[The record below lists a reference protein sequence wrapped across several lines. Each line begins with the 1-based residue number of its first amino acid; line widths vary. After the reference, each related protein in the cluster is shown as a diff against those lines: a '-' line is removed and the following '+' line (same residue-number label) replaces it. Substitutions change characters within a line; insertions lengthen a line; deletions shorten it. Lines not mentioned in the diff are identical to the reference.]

1 MSAERESEI
10 AGDDECE
17 RAKRERY
24 VVRKIGLALVAVAVV
39 AVAVYWFALRDSSTT
54 TAKAE
59 PVHPVAQIGEGKR
72 VIVVGSDG
80 RLLGTASDGSE
91 AKSKGSGKSGDQ
103 VDQLPVLPVKER
115 PKGDRVRGHVLE
127 QVRVIAAAPKALRR
141 YIARTDYGK
150 TGVDVEFTSGIEARF
165 GDDRGAAKKW
175 KAVAAV
181 LADPSVTLLS
191 YVDVH
196 APTRPTVKGKEHELP
211 PAS

>member
-1 MSAERESEI
+1 MGRM
-10 AGDDECE
+10 
-17 RAKRERY
+17 
-24 VVRKIGLALVAVAVV
+24 RKIGLALVAVAVA

-80 RLLGTASDGSE
+80 RLLGSRSDESG
-91 AKSKGSGKSGDQ
+91 AKPKGSGNSGDQ

-115 PKGDRVRGHVLE
+115 PKGDRVKGHVLE
-127 QVRVIAAAPKALRR
+127 QVHVIAAAPEALRR
-141 YIARTDYGK
+141 YIAATNYGK
-150 TGVDVEFTSGIEARF
+150 SGVDVEFTSGIEARF
-165 GDDRGAAKKW
+165 GDDRGVAKKW

-181 LADPSVTLLS
+181 LADPSVTMLS

-196 APTRPTVKGKEHELP
+196 APTRPTIYGEGHELP